1 MWCTSPITIP
11 VYMKSSSYSGY
22 CYALA
27 MGHGVQGRTA
37 PLARLDARAA
47 DIVATTLQALA
58 TRSRLLIL
66 SRLREGPCGVTELAD
81 DIDMTQSAVSHQLR
95 MLRHLGLVT
104 GTRAGRA
111 ITYSLYDS
119 HVAQLL
125 DEAVYHTE
133 HLTLGA
139 RDNTAGT
146 G

>member
-1 MWCTSPITIP
+1 MP
-11 VYMKSSSYSGY
+11 
-22 CYALA
+22 AA
-27 MGHGVQGRTA
+27 H
-37 PLARLDARAA
+37 LDAVTA
-47 DIVATTLQALA
+47 DSVATTLQALA

-66 SRLREGPCGVTELAD
+66 SRLRQGPCGVTDLAEAV
-81 DIDMTQSAVSHQLR
+81 DMTQSAVSHQLR

-104 GTRAGRA
+104 GSRTGRT

-139 RDNTAGT
+139 RDTDAG
-146 G
+146 